1 MTGLPLTASNL
12 ALRLGG
18 EPVLDAISLTVEP
31 GRVVALAGPSGS
43 GKSSLLYVLSG
54 LLRADS
60 GSVRWGDAELTG
72 FNEVARDTWRRTHAG
87 FVFQNFHLIEEMSPL
102 DNVVLPAWF
111 GRFSTASLR
120 PRATKLLEDLGVP
133 TRRRASLLSR
143 GEQQRVA
150 IARALLLDPPVIFA
164 DEPTA
169 SLDEAAGA
177 EVWDVLAQLA
187 RREGRTVLIASHDP
201 AVLQQADRVVRLE
214 HGRLIEA
221 EAVPA

>member
-12 ALRLGG
+12 VLRLGG
-18 EPVLDAISLTVEP
+18 EPVLDAISFTVEP
-31 GRVVALAGPSGS
+31 GRVVALTGPSGS

-60 GSVRWGDAELTG
+60 GSVRWGEVELTG
-72 FNEVARDTWRRTHAG
+72 LDEAARDTWRRTHAG

-102 DNVVLPAWF
+102 HNVVLPAWF
-111 GRFSTASLR
+111 GRFSTATLR
-120 PRATKLLEDLGVP
+120 PRAAKLLDELGVP
-133 TRRRASLLSR
+133 NRRRAALLSR

-169 SLDEAAGA
+169 SLDAAAGA
-177 EVWDVLAQLA
+177 EVSALLSKLARQEGRTVVVASHDPDVLAQ
-187 RREGRTVLIASHDP
+187 
-201 AVLQQADRVVRLE
+201 ADRVLRLE
-214 HGRLIEA
+214 HGRLAVA
-221 EAVPA
+221 EPVPA